1 MTFKPLVLRRLTL
14 GALALAL
21 MGALA
26 FVALRTGP
34 LAPVRVT
41 VTTVQEGRIQPALFG
56 IGTVEARRSWMVG
69 PTTAGRVLAVK
80 VDVGDTVHAGQV
92 LADMDPVDL
101 DQRLTA
107 LNAALA
113 RAGSTQAAAQAQV
126 NDALARRELAA
137 ITARRNQDLAAQNFI
152 SAGALESRLQEK
164 ASADAALQA
173 AQANLSGATQD
184 IARQQAERAALQ
196 QQRNNVRLLAP
207 ADGVVTSRD
216 AEAGTTVVAGQPVL
230 RLIDPGSLWVKL
242 RVDQGRSAGLVPG
255 LGASIVLRSR
265 PHAPVAGQVARVE
278 WLADAVTEERIAQ
291 VAFNP
296 PAASGSSA
304 PTGGTPPVASVGE
317 MAEVTLQLPEAPA
330 ALILPNASIQR
341 QQGQTGVW
349 RLDDGKPVFAPVR
362 LGASSLGGQV
372 QVLEGLKAGDT
383 VVVFSQKALTAS
395 ARVQVVPA
403 LVKTATPGAA
413 P

>member
-1 MTFKPLVLRRLTL
+1 MTHKPLILRRLALGTL
-14 GALALAL
+14 ALALA
-21 MGALA
+21 GALA

-41 VTTVQEGRIQPALFG
+41 VTTVQEGRLRPALFG

-69 PTTAGRVLAVK
+69 PTAAGRVLAVK
-80 VDVGDTVHAGQV
+80 VDVGDTVKAGQV
-92 LADMDPVDL
+92 LAEMDPVDL

-107 LNAALA
+107 LNAGLA
-113 RAGSTQAAAQAQV
+113 RAGSAQAAAQAQV
-126 NDALARRELAA
+126 NDAMARRELA
-137 ITARRNQDLAAQNFI
+137 TLNARRNQDLAAQNFI
-152 SAGALESRLQEK
+152 SAGALESRMQEK
-164 ASADAALQA
+164 TSADAALQA

-242 RVDQGRSAGLVPG
+242 RVDQGRSDGLAPG
-255 LGASIVLRSR
+255 LDASIVLRSR

-278 WLADAVTEERIAQ
+278 LLADAVTEERIAQ
-291 VAFNP
+291 VAFHP
-296 PAASGSSA
+296 PAASG
-304 PTGGTPPVASVGE
+304 TPVASVGE
-317 MAEVTLQLPEAPA
+317 MAEVTLQLPETPA
-330 ALILPNASIQR
+330 ALLLPNASIQR

-349 RLDDGKPVFAPVR
+349 RLDDGTPVFVPVR

-372 QVLEGLKAGDT
+372 QVLDGLKAGDT
-383 VVVFSQKALTAS
+383 VVVFSQKALAAG
-395 ARVQVVPA
+395 ARVRVVPT
-403 LVKTATPGAA
+403 LVPAGTQGAA